1 MALGGGA
8 AAAPIGALHLL
19 SCRRIAQA
27 GSRRVGRAERPLV
40 LRAQLNECPRYS
52 LEEPR
57 GVLFYSNLGQAPP
70 DVTQF

>member
-8 AAAPIGALHLL
+8 FAAPSGALHLL
-19 SCRRIAQA
+19 CCRRIAEA
-27 GSRRVGRAERPLV
+27 GSRSVRRAEWPLV
-40 LRAQLNECPRYS
+40 LRYQLNECPRYS

-57 GVLFYSNLGQAPP
+57 GVLFYSSLDQAPP